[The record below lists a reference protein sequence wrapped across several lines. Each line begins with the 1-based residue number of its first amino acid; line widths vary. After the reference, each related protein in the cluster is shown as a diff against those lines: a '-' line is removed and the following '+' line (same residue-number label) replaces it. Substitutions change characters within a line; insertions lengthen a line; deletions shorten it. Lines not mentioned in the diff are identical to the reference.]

1 MQNLQAVSQI
11 ILNSTSILLINLTTL
26 MLFVQ
31 RALPKI
37 PLGFFLIYFPSSTLA
52 FLAFV
57 YYLQI
62 IWHMYF

>member
-11 ILNSTSILLINLTTL
+11 VLNSTSILLINLTTL

-37 PLGFFLIYFPSSTLA
+37 PLGFFLIYIPSSTLA